1 MVLFISTS
9 GHTVWQTKNSSYL
22 VVVLIGGLG
31 CAEPDS
37 KLDLDEDGS
46 VGRQEDLLIASD
58 QLLEMPEKY

>member
-1 MVLFISTS
+1 MWYFSFQHLVTLFGKQKI
-9 GHTVWQTKNSSYL
+9 SSYL

-58 QLLEMPEKY
+58 QLLEMPEK